1 MEDEYHIEETYL
13 AARASFMDFSRRME
27 DLGFQSLARIERSPE
42 WHQSANY
49 NIVHPGPGELDRMPF
64 RDSIESPYWN
74 ETLVLHNF
82 DCPRGHLSEDHCEA
96 AAKYLL
102 FETSADLL
110 SYVNVVVPDIVGPAV
125 EVMAA
130 LQKDDT
136 TAFGIMTSMQ
146 KNDFSKFARIE
157 EDWDTFHVPTLL
169 ETYNHFVISPRA
181 REWLEKLFDSLV
193 EPKLVPV
200 TTRFEWDEDGVAID
214 PKLFILAHAI
224 QLLRFAPVHFRRSN
238 SHKTTDSYPRRFPI
252 GFPQP
257 AFNRPSILGG
267 YSYDDVLRA
276 LLLMFLLSEQ
286 RATGQLLP
294 LLPSKPEPSREVWL
308 GYRKTRS
315 DLCQPSGS
323 GSSTSTQ
330 SSISFMKF
338 PPEVRLMIIESAL
351 PTQIAPCI
359 KGDDNYDNDAGTIRF
374 RAIHATHED
383 TLLPLKLSCRYI
395 YYAIRQVRPVE
406 AVDGDNDEVIFRFDF
421 KQDTLR
427 VFDYGL
433 PLLKTSS
440 GRELPLPVQKLMVTT
455 YETALRDP
463 VEWEGVALERVMSI
477 RRFPW
482 LKEFSMVCPVAKREW
497 RIEGF
502 ERDGPE
508 VDISRTVDE
517 LWGSD
522 RNSQLGSRFASL
534 WCAARRIRAHTG
546 IRWKFN
552 YHYNYIV
559 DHTDREWNTPQ
570 GELLGVP
577 PDFCEDADSQPD
589 GRLERQEWFYND
601 NPAFIPYIGFYGYDR
616 GQCSMGGNW
625 AGFRYFEETGAVF
638 FTPLSWDDV
647 EPLVVGPHGENGEE
661 APWNEHHPQFVAR
674 VWIIRKG
681 ESVPEGQGQYG
692 WMRVEE
698 VMDGDPEWK
707 QQLKSTWMMVRD
719 TFEAEYHHNCGYE
732 FRDTRF

>member
-1 MEDEYHIEETYL
+1 MEDEYRIEDTYL
-13 AARASFMDFSRRME
+13 AARAGFMDLFRRME
-27 DLGFQSLARIERSPE
+27 NLGFQSLARIERSPE

-49 NIVHPGPGELDRMPF
+49 TVVHPGPGELDRMPF
-64 RDSIESPYWN
+64 RDVIESPYRN
-74 ETLVLHNF
+74 EILVLHDF
-82 DCPRGHLSEDHCEA
+82 DCLHGDLSEDHLEA
-96 AAKYLL
+96 AAKYIS

-130 LQKDDT
+130 LQKDNT
-136 TAFGIMTSMQ
+136 TAFGIMAATQ
-146 KNDFSKFARIE
+146 KFSKFE
-157 EDWDTFHVPTLL
+157 EDSDMFHVPTLM
-169 ETYNHFVISPRA
+169 ETFNHFVTSLPA
-181 REWLEKLFDSLV
+181 QESLERLFESLV

-200 TTRFEWDEDGVAID
+200 TSVSQYGTHIC
-214 PKLFILAHAI
+214 PKMFILAHAI

-257 AFNRPSILGG
+257 TMNRPVILGG
-267 YSYDDVLRA
+267 YSFDDLLRA

-286 RATGQLLP
+286 RATGQLSP
-294 LLPSKPEPSREVWL
+294 LLPSKLKPSREVWL

-315 DLCQPSGS
+315 DLCQPSGT
-323 GSSTSTQ
+323 GSSTSIQ

-338 PPEVRLMIIESAL
+338 PPEVRLMIIIESAL

-359 KGDDNYDNDAGTIRF
+359 RGYDTDDGVDPISF

-383 TLLPLKLSCRYI
+383 TILPLKLSCRYI
-395 YYAIRQVRPVE
+395 YNAIRKLRPIE
-406 AVDGDNDEVIFRFDF
+406 AVDEDNGEVVFRFDF

-427 VFDYGL
+427 VCDYGI
-433 PLLKTSS
+433 PSFRTTS
-440 GRELPLPVQKLMVTT
+440 GRELPLLVQKLMVMTDRT
-455 YETALRDP
+455 KFEHP
-463 VEWEGVALERVMSI
+463 IEWEGVALNRVMNI
-477 RRFPW
+477 HRFPW
-482 LKEFSMVCPVAKREW
+482 LKEFSMVSPVAGKEW
-497 RIEGF
+497 RIQGF
-502 ERDGPE
+502 ERDGPVIE
-508 VDISRTVDE
+508 INRNSTE

-522 RNSQLGSRFASL
+522 RDSQLSYRLASVVY
-534 WCAARRIRAHTG
+534 ASIGIPAHTG
-546 IRWKFN
+546 IKWKFN
-552 YHYNYIV
+552 YHDNYFV
-559 DHTDREWNTPQ
+559 EDEVRWNTD
-570 GELLGVP
+570 E
-577 PDFCEDADSQPD
+577 
-589 GRLERQEWFYND
+589 
-601 NPAFIPYIGFYGYDR
+601 
-616 GQCSMGGNW
+616 
-625 AGFRYFEETGAVF
+625 VF
-638 FTPLSWDDV
+638 FTSLSWDDV
-647 EPLVVGPHGENGEE
+647 EPLVVGPHGENGEK

-681 ESVPEGQGQYG
+681 QSVPEGQGQYG

>member
-1 MEDEYHIEETYL
+1 MEDEPNIDVLE
-13 AARASFMDFSRRME
+13 RQME
-27 DLGFQSLARIERSPE
+27 DLGFQSLARTKLLPD
-42 WHQSANY
+42 WHHAANY
-49 NIVHPGPGELDRMPF
+49 NIVHPESGELDRMPF
-64 RDSIESPYWN
+64 RPVIETPYGGDL
-74 ETLVLHNF
+74 LVLHEF
-82 DCPRGHLSEDHCEA
+82 DWCDSLTEYHLEG
-96 AAKYLL
+96 AAKYLS

-125 EVMAA
+125 EIM
-130 LQKDDT
+130 
-136 TAFGIMTSMQ
+136 AFGKADAELFGTLSEFIDSTSTQ
-146 KNDFSKFARIE
+146 
-157 EDWDTFHVPTLL
+157 
-169 ETYNHFVISPRA
+169 
-181 REWLEKLFDSLV
+181 EWLEKLFNSLV

-200 TTRFEWDEDGVAID
+200 TAMSEDGNTEIC

-224 QLLRFAPVHFRRSN
+224 QLLRFAPVHFRRNN
-238 SHKTTDSYPRRFPI
+238 SHKTTDSYTRRFPI

-257 AFNRPSILGG
+257 TFNRPVILGG
-267 YSYDDVLRA
+267 YSFDDLLRTTFGWVTERPEVIFVNLPVPA
-276 LLLMFLLSEQ
+276 L
-286 RATGQLLP
+286 QLRFNRLFP
-294 LLPSKPEPSREVWL
+294 
-308 GYRKTRS
+308 
-315 DLCQPSGS
+315 
-323 GSSTSTQ
+323 
-330 SSISFMKF
+330 FMKF

-359 KGDDNYDNDAGTIRF
+359 RGYDPDDGVDTVSF
-374 RAIHATHED
+374 CAIYATHED
-383 TLLPLKLSCRYI
+383 TILPLKLSCRYI
-395 YYAIRQVRPVE
+395 YNAIRQLRPVK
-406 AVDGDNDEVIFRFDF
+406 AVDKYNDEVTFRFDF

-427 VFDYGL
+427 VFDYGIPCL
-433 PLLKTSS
+433 RTTS
-440 GRELPLPVQKLMVTT
+440 GQELPLPVQKLMVMTDRP
-455 YETALRDP
+455 EFEHP
-463 VEWEGVALERVMSI
+463 IEWEGVALKRVMSI
-477 RRFPW
+477 HRFPW
-482 LKEFSMVCPVAKREW
+482 LKEFSMVSPVAGKEW

-522 RNSQLGSRFASL
+522 RNRQLGSRFASL
-534 WCAARRIRAHTG
+534 MCASRGIPAHMG
-546 IRWKFN
+546 VKWKFN
-552 YHYNYIV
+552 YHDNYSV
-559 DHTDREWNTPQ
+559 SGEAAWNTPE
-570 GELLGVP
+570 GECLGVP
-577 PDFCEDADSQPD
+577 PGFCEDADSQPD
-589 GRLERQEWFYND
+589 GRLERQEWFHND
-601 NPAFIPYIGFYGYDR
+601 NRAFIPYIGFYGYDR

-647 EPLVVGPHGENGEE
+647 EPLVVGPHGENGEK
-661 APWNEHHPQFVAR
+661 APWNEHYPQFVAR

>member
-13 AARASFMDFSRRME
+13 AARASFTDFFRRME
-27 DLGFQSLARIERSPE
+27 DLGFQSLARIEWSPE

-64 RDSIESPYWN
+64 RDVIESPYWD
-74 ETLVLHNF
+74 ETLN
-82 DCPRGHLSEDHCEA
+82 PEDIDNHEEISTLLEA
-96 AAKYLL
+96 A
-102 FETSADLL
+102 
-110 SYVNVVVPDIVGPAV
+110 V
-125 EVMAA
+125 E
-130 LQKDDT
+130 KD
-136 TAFGIMTSMQ
+136 
-146 KNDFSKFARIE
+146 E
-157 EDWDTFHVPTLL
+157 DTFHVPTLL
-169 ETYNHFVISPRA
+169 ETYNHFVIFPRA

-200 TTRFEWDEDGVAID
+200 TARSEWDEDGVEID

-238 SHKTTDSYPRRFPI
+238 SHKTTDSYTRRFPI

-294 LLPSKPEPSREVWL
+294 LLPSKPKPSREVWL

-315 DLCQPSGS
+315 DLCQPASA
-323 GSSTSTQ
+323 GSSTSNQ

-359 KGDDNYDNDAGTIRF
+359 NGEDAYDNEEGTIRF

-395 YYAIRQVRPVE
+395 YNAIRQLRPVE
-406 AVDGDNDEVIFRFDF
+406 AVDGDNNEVIFRFDF

-427 VFDYGL
+427 VFDYEMPFL
-433 PLLKTSS
+433 RSKS
-440 GRELPLPVQKLMVTT
+440 GRELPLPVQKLMVMTD
-455 YETALRDP
+455 ETALRDP
-463 VEWEGVALERVMSI
+463 IEWEGVGLERVMNI
-477 RRFPW
+477 HRFPW
-482 LKEFSMVCPVAKREW
+482 LKEFSMVCPVAKRAW
-497 RIEGF
+497 RIKGF
-502 ERDGPE
+502 ERIGP
-508 VDISRTVDE
+508 VIDIHRNPSTE

-522 RNSQLGSRFASL
+522 RYSQLDPTEASL
-534 WCAARRIRAHTG
+534 TYATKGIPAHTG
-546 IRWKFN
+546 IKWKFN
-552 YHYNYIV
+552 YHYNYVINQ
-559 DHTDREWNTPQ
+559 EWNTPQ
-570 GELLGVP
+570 GEYLGAP
-577 PDFCEDADSQPD
+577 PDFGEDADNRPD
-589 GRLERQEWFYND
+589 GSHPRDQFISDED
-601 NPAFIPYIGFYGYDR
+601 NRAFIPYIGFYGYDR

-647 EPLVVGPHGENGEE
+647 EPLVVGPHGENGEK

-719 TFEAEYHHNCGYE
+719 TFEAEYHHDCGYE